1 LGSHEDFGRC
11 GRYKTLVSY
20 LKEKVLTPALFL
32 WYNIIKERRK
42 KELIMRDAYDLEGYS
57 VFALMIQFENEKEE
71 LWGIYS
77 NAKACCDNGEK
88 ICKGFCE
95 QGKDAWYYCRS
106 FDVKGE

>member
-1 LGSHEDFGRC
+1 
-11 GRYKTLVSY
+11 
-20 LKEKVLTPALFL
+20 
-32 WYNIIKERRK
+32 
-42 KELIMRDAYDLEGYS
+42 MRDAYDLEGYS

-77 NAKACCDNGEK
+77 NAKACCDKGKEV
-88 ICKGFCE
+88 CKAFRE